1 MTSLLGKRAIRQVFV
16 GRLIITIIALLV
28 FLYTLSFTIAYRSE
42 IFNFNF
48 VDISQVLLPLTVL
61 ILLFSSLYIFLSLPS
76 SLKIR
81 FKRPKIVGKPNP
93 VYGFFIM
100 LAIGVGS
107 TLGSPLFILIPE
119 NAVQFGIISTV
130 SLIVATITSILMS
143 RVYFHMYEFHRS
155 NNRDIVGGPA
165 FVREAHGTSSLR
177 YFISRISMWVA
188 NSALSAYCVII
199 FFDLLFTVIPS
210 LEGASI
216 VSKVIEYAMLSLF
229 IVWFVIN
236 AFFESRYLKLIGR
249 IQLIML
255 VIMAGILIAEEVVIF
270 HAGSA
275 HILHPLY
282 SFTGNWFMDILIDS
296 GYLFILFFGFQEI
309 MAFQRNVSDKTIIKN
324 PIKIPDRNIE
334 LNKDK
339 IIEWS
344 MIFTVIISA
353 SINIAYSLSVLYL
366 HPSSISINSSSIPAF
381 YIADLTGGTIWA
393 LLMIIAFIIATLTTF
408 VPAFLAASRHLK
420 SLGEDRIFPFSIT
433 RFSWVFTLI
442 FIVLLSAAG
451 EELLLSITDFMVLMS
466 LGLIM
471 LSVTHY
477 SKELGRFKG
486 KILPITVATL
496 TFLFG
501 FFNYFITPEVILFA
515 VLIMAGTYF
524 IHNLIDIDPSA
535 LKLFIASLMSIL
547 FLFDIFIGNVVKKIQ
562 LNESLLK
569 RSFGLSYSFLI
580 LLIFIMM
587 IVAIVDFILEWRLT
601 KGEKLTPIL

>member
-16 GRLIITIIALLV
+16 GRLIVTIIALLV
-28 FLYTLSFTIAYRSE
+28 FLYTLSFAIAYRFE

-76 SLKIR
+76 SLKIK

-100 LAIGVGS
+100 LAIGIGS

-119 NAVQFGIISTV
+119 NAVQFGIISTI
-130 SLIVATITSILMS
+130 SLITATITSIIMA
-143 RVYFHMYEFHRS
+143 RAYFHIFEFHRN

-165 FVREAHGTSSLR
+165 FVKEAYGTSSTR

-210 LEGASI
+210 LEGTSI
-216 VSKVIEYAMLSLF
+216 VSKVIEYAILALF
-229 IVWFVIN
+229 IIWFAIN
-236 AFFESRYLKLIGR
+236 AFFESKYLKFIGR
-249 IQLIML
+249 VQLVML
-255 VIMAGILIAEEVVIF
+255 VIMAGILIAEEVIIF
-270 HAGSA
+270 HAGSL

-282 SFTGNWFMDILIDS
+282 SFTGNWFIDILIDS

-309 MAFQRNVSDKTIIKN
+309 MAFQRNISDKTIIK
-324 PIKIPDRNIE
+324 IPGRTIE
-334 LNKDK
+334 LSKNQ

-344 MIFTVIISA
+344 MILTVIISA
-353 SINIAYSLSVLYL
+353 TINIGYSVSVLYL
-366 HPSSISINSSSIPAF
+366 HPSSTGINSSSIPAF
-381 YIADLTGGTIWA
+381 YIANLTGGTIWT

-408 VPAFLAASRHLK
+408 VPSFLAASRHLR
-420 SLGEDRIFPFSIT
+420 SLGEDRIFPLSIT

-442 FIVLLSAAG
+442 FIILLSAAG

-466 LGLIM
+466 LGFIM
-471 LSVTHY
+471 LSITHY
-477 SKELGRFKG
+477 SKELGWFKG
-486 KILPITVATL
+486 IILPITVSVL
-496 TFLFG
+496 TFLFAI
-501 FFNYFITPEVILFA
+501 FNYFITPEVILFA

-535 LKLFIASLMSIL
+535 LKLFIASMMSIL
-547 FLFDIFIGNVVKKIQ
+547 FLFDIFIGNVVDKIQ
-562 LNESLLK
+562 PKDPLLK
-569 RSFGLSYSFLI
+569 SSFGFSYSFLI

-587 IVAIVDFILEWRLT
+587 VVAIVDFILEWRLT

>member
-1 MTSLLGKRAIRQVFV
+1 LLGKRAIREVFI
-16 GRLIITIIALLV
+16 GRLIITIIAALIL
-28 FLYTLSFTIAYRSE
+28 FYTLIFSIIYRSD
-42 IFNFNF
+42 IFNFDF
-48 VDISQVLLPLTVL
+48 TDISQVLLPLTVL
-61 ILLFSSLYIFLSLPS
+61 FLLFSSLYILLSLPS
-76 SLKIR
+76 SLKIK
-81 FKRPKIVGKPNP
+81 FKRPKIIGKPNP

-130 SLIVATITSILMS
+130 SLVTATVTSILMA
-143 RVYFHMYEFHRS
+143 RVYFHIYEFHKS

-165 FVREAHGTSSLR
+165 FVKEAYGSTSLR
-177 YFISRISMWVA
+177 YFVSRISMWVA

-210 LEGASI
+210 LEG
-216 VSKVIEYAMLSLF
+216 VSTFGKIIEYSILALF
-229 IVWFVIN
+229 VVWFAIN
-236 AFFESRYLKLIGR
+236 AFFETKFLRLIGR
-249 IQLIML
+249 VQLIML
-255 VIMAGILIAEEVVIF
+255 VVMAGILIAEEAIIF
-270 HAGSA
+270 HAGSTYE
-275 HILHPLY
+275 LHPLY

-309 MAFQRNVSDKTIIKN
+309 MAFQRNISNKTVIKLPGKTITMNKN
-324 PIKIPDRNIE
+324 Q
-334 LNKDK
+334 

-344 MIFTVIISA
+344 MIATVIISA
-353 SINIAYSLSVLYL
+353 SINIAYSVSVLYL
-366 HPSSISINSSSIPAF
+366 HPSASDINSSSIPAF
-381 YIADLTGGTIWA
+381 YIADLTGGHLWTF
-393 LLMIIAFIIATLTTF
+393 LMIIAFIIATLTTF
-408 VPAFLAASRHLK
+408 VPSFMAASRHLR

-477 SKELGRFKG
+477 SRELGKFRG
-486 KILPITVATL
+486 KILPITVSLL
-496 TFLFG
+496 TFIFG
-501 FFNYFITPEVILFA
+501 LFNYFITPEVILFA
-515 VLIMAGTYF
+515 VLIITGTYF

-535 LKLFIASLMSIL
+535 LKLFIASLMAIL
-547 FLFDIFIGNVVKKIQ
+547 FLFDLFIGNIVEKIDLKGSI
-562 LNESLLK
+562 LN
-569 RSFGLSYSFLI
+569 RSFGTSYSFLI
-580 LLIFIMM
+580 LLIFVMM
-587 IVAIVDFILEWRLT
+587 VVALVDFILEWRLT